1 MSDKF
6 QNVKITKVQI
16 EISKILTTK
25 VIKTGNGK
33 VNSQWSAK
41 KHE

>member
-16 EISKILTTK
+16 EISEILTTK